1 MLHWD
6 AQTLAMT
13 LYAARKIEQKEEIS
27 IAYIDVVQ
35 EAGTRQKQLQI
46 LYNFACQCE
55 VCSLP
60 EKALFDSNASRL
72 KLRGWLDQRRRTTFS
87 TWYETTEDPPASVQE
102 RQKKTQAFRQT
113 LLLVANVYKAEKLHA
128 VRAPLMEAS
137 DAFARLYGAFGDE
150 VNFAKRIRTAIGV
163 WKVDEA
169 VSVSVQKRLATYQK
183 WLADAKSF
191 PQWAERSALAETKKT

>member
-6 AQTLAMT
+6 PQTLTMT
-13 LYAARKIEQKEEIS
+13 LYAARKIEQKEEIC
-27 IAYIDVVQ
+27 IAYIDIVQ
-35 EAGTRQKQLQI
+35 DSSTRQKQLQI

-60 EKALFDSNASRL
+60 EKALLESDAARL

-87 TWYETTEDPPASVQE
+87 AWYDTTEDPSASLQE
-102 RQKKTQAFRQT
+102 RQRKTQAFRNT
-113 LLLVANVYKAEKLHA
+113 LVLVANVYKAEKLHA

-150 VNFAKRIRTAIGV
+150 VNFAKRIRTAVSV
-163 WKVDEA
+163 WKVDDA
-169 VSVSVQKRLATYQK
+169 VSVSVQKRLATYHK

-191 PQWAERSALAETKKT
+191 PQWAERSAIAETKKT